1 VTSGQTFNDATR
13 QAYESVA
20 EQYAENVTP
29 ASEKPFDVEILER
42 FAARLGGQGPVWDLG
57 CGPGDVTRLLHG
69 MGVNV
74 VGVDLSTEMLNQ
86 ARRLHPGPRFEEGEL
101 FGLAAEDA
109 SLAGIVSFYALIH
122 VDPTLLSGVL
132 REFHRALVPG
142 GLLLFAVHAGEG
154 ITHLEQWFD
163 RPVSLTTF
171 FFRPA
176 QLTASA
182 QEGGLLVEDLIVRP
196 PYPDIEYPS
205 ERLYVLARKP
215 P

>member
-122 VDPTLLSGVL
+122 VDPTLL
-132 REFHRALVPG
+132 
-142 GLLLFAVHAGEG
+142 
-154 ITHLEQWFD
+154 
-163 RPVSLTTF
+163 
-171 FFRPA
+171 
-176 QLTASA
+176 
-182 QEGGLLVEDLIVRP
+182 
-196 PYPDIEYPS
+196 
-205 ERLYVLARKP
+205 
-215 P
+215 